1 MNPVLSQEEID
12 ALMAGMISG
21 EIDVMALEEK
31 EQVKVKDYDFRRPV
45 RLSKEYVSTL
55 NMVFEEYAKIAENL
69 LTTQLRSNVALE
81 LKSIEQ
87 VSFDEFLHSVPHFTM
102 MGVFHA
108 DPQPGIQI
116 MEMNPQICL
125 QLIELLC
132 GSAETTTFNY
142 NNTKDHF
149 TEIEQAILEE
159 VVIQFGKAFQA
170 AWRDIVGLQVHLDM
184 METNSQMI
192 QAISPNE
199 PVTLVTFEIEML
211 GTTSFLNLCIP
222 YVFFESILDKLSL
235 RNWFHTGKGADA
247 ADQGRLERNLQH
259 VEVNLEVVLGKT
271 EMSLESFLQL
281 ELGDIIPL
289 EKRTNEPLVLSIE
302 KEPYYLV
309 KPGIV
314 DRRMAV
320 EVLQNIGGNQE
331 E

>member
-21 EIDVMALEEK
+21 EIDVSALEEK
-31 EQVKVKDYDFRRPV
+31 EQVKVKKYDFRRPV

-55 NMVFEEYAKIAENL
+55 NMVFEEYAKMSENL

-87 VSFDEFLHSVPHFTM
+87 VSFDEFLHSVPYFTM

-116 MEMNPQICL
+116 VEMNPQLCF
-125 QLIELLC
+125 QLVELLC
-132 GSAETTTFNY
+132 GGTDENLFSQPV
-142 NNTKDHF
+142 TKDYF

-159 VVIQFGKAFQA
+159 VIKQFGKAFQS
-170 AWRDIVGLQVHLDM
+170 AWRDIIALDVQLDS

-199 PVTLVTFEIEML
+199 PVTLITFEIELL

-247 ADQGRLERNLQH
+247 TDYDRLQRNLKDVELN
-259 VEVNLEVVLGKT
+259 VEVILGKA
-271 EMSLESFLQL
+271 EVSLESFLDL

-289 EKRTNEPLVLSIE
+289 QKRINEPLVLSIE
-302 KEPYYLV
+302 NEPYFLV
-309 KPGIV
+309 KPGMR
-314 DRRMAV
+314 DQQMAV
-320 EVLQNIGGNQE
+320 EVLHNIGGNQE